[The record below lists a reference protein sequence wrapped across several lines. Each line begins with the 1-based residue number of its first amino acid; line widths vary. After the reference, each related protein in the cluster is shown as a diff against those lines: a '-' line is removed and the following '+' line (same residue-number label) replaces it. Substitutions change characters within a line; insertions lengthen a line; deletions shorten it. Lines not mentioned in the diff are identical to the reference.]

1 MYFKKCVP
9 TCEYCGLIG
18 LLTQSSWERFSCCS
32 EETWL
37 FALSGSSFCSC
48 VGGRRRVPPFLLQFL
63 NGPCLFSKLLIQP
76 LKPHAKCCLGL
87 ALVPAG
93 TRQGLQ
99 NEGLSSVLYDRVYF
113 VLSTPPLS
121 YSIHYSKVAEQSL
134 PALAYSSLLLVRL
147 VLTFSCCWRD
157 SICSCRDF
165 SVCVWLCFTRYS
177 SSSRAWTTDDWDPA
191 AASTCCCRCSCSSS
205 SQICCS

>member
-1 MYFKKCVP
+1 MIFSPFCVFKKCVP

-32 EETWL
+32 EETWFL
-37 FALSGSSFCSC
+37 VFALSGSSFCSC

-63 NGPCLFSKLLIQP
+63 NGPFFFSELLIQP

-93 TRQGLQ
+93 TQQGLQ
-99 NEGLSSVLYDRVYF
+99 NEGLSSVLYNRVQVYF

-121 YSIHYSKVAEQSL
+121 YFIHYSNVSEQSL
-134 PALAYSSLLLVRL
+134 PALAWQLR
-147 VLTFSCCWRD
+147 
-157 SICSCRDF
+157 
-165 SVCVWLCFTRYS
+165 
-177 SSSRAWTTDDWDPA
+177 
-191 AASTCCCRCSCSSS
+191 
-205 SQICCS
+205 Q